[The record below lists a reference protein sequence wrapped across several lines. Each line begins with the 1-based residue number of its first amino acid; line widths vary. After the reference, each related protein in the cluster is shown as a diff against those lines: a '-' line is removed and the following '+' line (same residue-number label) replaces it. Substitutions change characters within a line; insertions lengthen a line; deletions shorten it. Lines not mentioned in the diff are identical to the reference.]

1 MGSGSRD
8 GERGKREPGMVY
20 EDLRI
25 RGAAEGEGGRTGDLG
40 RAGSTACFSVR
51 ATGWRSASDL
61 VGNGFVEVDRDAEG
75 LVSRLRGASFL
86 PSSAAIPLLPPA
98 LVRCLAPCTSC
109 PPSRVDTVLL
119 RFLASPP
126 FCVLPSNFTRD
137 VEALGTGCSGKV
149 VAFSTGASAGDQC

>member
-1 MGSGSRD
+1 
-8 GERGKREPGMVY
+8 MVY

-40 RAGSTACFSVR
+40 RAGSTAACFSVR

-61 VGNGFVEVDRDAEG
+61 AGNGFVEVDRDAEG
-75 LVSRLRGASFL
+75 LVGRLRGASFL
-86 PSSAAIPLLPPA
+86 KSSPAIPLLPPA